1 MTTELVGL
9 DIGGSHTR
17 GVLFRDGTPVLK
29 ARSGSANVQNVPAEQ
44 ARACLVSVLSE
55 LRASPATPVVA
66 GSGGVDTAHDA
77 ARLAGLIR
85 SAGSLDPG
93 TPVTAVHDTRLILA
107 AGGHT
112 TGIALIA
119 GTGSV
124 AWGVDASGREVRA
137 GGWGYLL
144 GDEGSGYWIGREAVR
159 RVLRLSQQAGAAERT
174 APEGPGRSA
183 RSGGFVEA
191 GGSSRAEGPTTVA
204 AAGGPD
210 RAASSA
216 GCEGEALT
224 RAVLEHAGVAEP
236 TDLIG
241 AFHEHPDRTHWAG
254 LARPVCELAASGDAA
269 ASELVA
275 VAAGHLAELVLTV
288 AHAMDEPLPVVVGG
302 GLTGS
307 EVGDRV
313 AQLLRQH
320 GLSVT
325 LLDREPVLGAPLL
338 ARSDPT

>member
-1 MTTELVGL
+1 MSAEPPGGDPGSGLAGVGGTGFTGPGGAEHASPDGAGSTGEFLVGL

-17 GVLFRDGTPVLK
+17 GVLFHRRTPVRE

-44 ARACLVSVLSE
+44 ARACLASVLFE
-55 LRASPATPVVA
+55 LGAPPTTPVVA

-85 SAGSLDPG
+85 SAGCLDPSAS
-93 TPVTAVHDTRLILA
+93 VTAVHDTRLILA

-112 TGIALIA
+112 SGIALIA

-124 AWGVDASGREVRA
+124 AWGVDDSGREVRS

-159 RVLRLSQQAGAAERT
+159 HVLRRSQQPVAG
-174 APEGPGRSA
+174 
-183 RSGGFVEA
+183 
-191 GGSSRAEGPTTVA
+191 
-204 AAGGPD
+204 D
-210 RAASSA
+210 D
-216 GCEGEALT
+216 GEALT
-224 RAVLEHAGVAEP
+224 RVVLEHAGVAEP

-241 AFHEHPDRTHWAG
+241 AFHDHPDRTHWAG

-269 ASELVA
+269 ASALVA
-275 VAAGHLAELVLTV
+275 AAAGHLSDLVLTV
-288 AHAMDEPLPVVVGG
+288 AGAMAEPLPVVVGG

-307 EVGDRV
+307 AVGLHV
-313 AQLLRQH
+313 AERLREQ
-320 GLSVT
+320 GLAVT

-338 ARSDPT
+338 ARCAPD

>member
-1 MTTELVGL
+1 MSAEPTGPAPGRGGLADSGDAGPPTVDGACHPSADYPAPDGAENTGDFLVGL

-17 GVLFRDGTPVLK
+17 GVLFQGETPVRE

-44 ARACLVSVLSE
+44 ARACLRSVLSQ
-55 LRASPATPVVA
+55 LRAAPGTPVVA
-66 GSGGVDTAHDA
+66 GSGGVDTPHDA

-85 SAGSLDPG
+85 SAGSLDPSAR
-93 TPVTAVHDTRLILA
+93 VTAVHDTRLILA

-112 TGIALIA
+112 SGIALIA

-144 GDEGSGYWIGREAVR
+144 GDEGSGYWVGREAVR
-159 RVLRLSQQAGAAERT
+159 RVLRRSQQPTAG
-174 APEGPGRSA
+174 
-183 RSGGFVEA
+183 
-191 GGSSRAEGPTTVA
+191 
-204 AAGGPD
+204 D
-210 RAASSA
+210 
-216 GCEGEALT
+216 EGEALT
-224 RAVLEHAGVAEP
+224 RVVLEHAGVAEP

-241 AFHEHPDRTHWAG
+241 AFHDHPDRSHWAG
-254 LARPVCELAASGDAA
+254 LARPVCELATSGDAA
-269 ASELVA
+269 ASALVA
-275 VAAGHLAELVLTV
+275 AAAGHLADLVLTV
-288 AHAMDEPLPVVVGG
+288 AGAMAEPLPVVVGG

-307 EVGDRV
+307 AVGLQV
-313 AQLLRQH
+313 AERLQGQ

-338 ARSDPT
+338 ASATQA

>member
-1 MTTELVGL
+1 MGL

-17 GVLFRDGTPVLK
+17 GVLFHGRAPVRE

-44 ARACLVSVLSE
+44 ARACLASVLSE
-55 LRASPATPVVA
+55 LGAPPTTPVVA

-85 SAGSLDPG
+85 SAGPLDPSAS
-93 TPVTAVHDTRLILA
+93 VTAVHDTRLILA

-112 TGIALIA
+112 SGIALIA

-124 AWGVDASGREVRA
+124 AWGVDASGHEVRA

-144 GDEGSGYWIGREAVR
+144 GDEGSGYWVGREAVR
-159 RVLRLSQQAGAAERT
+159 RVLRRSQQPTAG
-174 APEGPGRSA
+174 
-183 RSGGFVEA
+183 
-191 GGSSRAEGPTTVA
+191 
-204 AAGGPD
+204 D
-210 RAASSA
+210 
-216 GCEGEALT
+216 EGEALT
-224 RAVLEHAGVAEP
+224 RVVLEHAGVAEP

-241 AFHEHPDRTHWAG
+241 AFHDHPDRSHWAG
-254 LARPVCELAASGDAA
+254 LARPVCELATSGDAA
-269 ASELVA
+269 ASALVA
-275 VAAGHLAELVLTV
+275 AAAGHLADLVLTV
-288 AHAMDEPLPVVVGG
+288 AGAMAEPLPVVVGG

-307 EVGDRV
+307 AVGLQV
-313 AQLLRQH
+313 AERLREQ

-338 ARSDPT
+338 ASATQA

>member
-1 MTTELVGL
+1 MVTELVGL

-17 GVLFRDGTPVLK
+17 GVLFRDGTPVRE

-55 LRASPATPVVA
+55 LGASPAAPVVA

-159 RVLRLSQQAGAAERT
+159 RVLRLSQQADAAERT
-174 APEGPGRSA
+174 APEGP
-183 RSGGFVEA
+183 
-191 GGSSRAEGPTTVA
+191 TTVPST
-204 AAGGPD
+204 GGPD

-216 GCEGEALT
+216 GCEAGALT

-236 TDLIG
+236 ADLTG
-241 AFHEHPDRTHWAG
+241 AFHDRPDRTHWAG
-254 LARPVCELAASGDAA
+254 LARPVCELATSGDAV

-275 VAAGHLAELVLTV
+275 AAAGHLAELVLTV
-288 AHAMDEPLPVVVGG
+288 ARAMDEPLPVVVGG

-307 EVGDRV
+307 VVGDRV

-338 ARSDPT
+338 ARSTTV

>member
-1 MTTELVGL
+1 MSTHLVGL

-17 GVLFRDGTPVLK
+17 GVLFRDDTPVRG
-29 ARSGSANVQNVPAEQ
+29 ARSGSANVQNVGTAAAES
-44 ARACLVSVLSE
+44 ALESVLAE
-55 LRASPATPVVA
+55 LHAPSGTPVLA
-66 GSGGVDTAHDA
+66 GAGGVDTAHDA

-85 SAGSLDPG
+85 HAGRLETS
-93 TPVTAVHDTRLILA
+93 TPVRAVHDTRLILA

-112 TGIALIA
+112 AGIALIA

-124 AWGVDASGREVRA
+124 AWGVDPSGHEVRC

-144 GDEGSGYWIGREAVR
+144 GDEGSGWWIGREAVR
-159 RVLRLSQQAGAAERT
+159 CVLRRSQHTGAT
-174 APEGPGRSA
+174 APGC
-183 RSGGFVEA
+183 
-191 GGSSRAEGPTTVA
+191 
-204 AAGGPD
+204 D

-216 GCEGEALT
+216 RREEDLLT

-254 LARPVCELAASGDAA
+254 LARAVCDLAGRGDPAA
-269 ASELVA
+269 RELVSA
-275 VAAGHLAELVLTV
+275 SARHLADLVLTV
-288 AHAMDEPLPVVVGG
+288 AEGMNEPLPVVVGG
-302 GLTGS
+302 GLTGTV
-307 EVGDRV
+307 VGRSV
-313 AQLLRQH
+313 REILQEH

-338 ARSDPT
+338 ARSTAG